1 MVSFF
6 DSRFRVDVDYTACYN
21 DDDLIEVTVDVTTRD
36 YASNHQ
42 YTIIVDKF
50 FSNKIK
56 EIVRLSLQNLGL
68 NKKK

>member
-6 DSRFRVDVDYTACYN
+6 DSRFRVDVVYTAFLN
-21 DDDLIEVTVDVTTRD
+21 DDDLIEVNVDVTTRD

-50 FSNKIK
+50 FVRKLK
-56 EIVRLSLQNLGL
+56 EIVRLSLENLGL
-68 NKKK
+68 NKH